1 MSGRGSRRSN
11 HSEARLIT
19 PALLRGWQLPSLDE
33 DGGKEA
39 RGRVLVVGGS
49 EQIPGAV
56 LLAGIGALRAGA
68 GKLQIAT
75 AANAAMAVAV
85 TIPEARV
92 IGLKQLAS
100 GELSPSSGSAI
111 AEEIRHCSALLL
123 GPGMM
128 DPRAAIGIFEQR
140 LENACDACIVL
151 DAGALEALGPGKPR
165 REHAGGIIITPHAG
179 EMAQLRG
186 LRREHI
192 VREPLRVARAAAAEL
207 GVVVALKGAHT
218 YVAAPDGT
226 AFHNTAGNIG
236 LGTSGSGDTLSGI
249 IAGLCARGASPLQAA
264 VWGVYLHAKAGDT
277 LAARMGPL
285 GFLARE
291 LLGEIPRLLAKLT
304 RP

>member
-1 MSGRGSRRSN
+1 MRGKAPPRSERA
-11 HSEARLIT
+11 EATLIT
-19 PALLRGWQLPSLDE
+19 AALLRGWQLPSLDE

-56 LLAGIGALRAGA
+56 LLAGTGALRAGA

-75 AANAAMAVAV
+75 AANVAAALAVA
-85 TIPEARV
+85 IPEARV
-92 IGLKQLAS
+92 IALKQLAS

-111 AEEIRHCSALLL
+111 ADEIGRCSTLLL

-128 DPRAAIGIFEQR
+128 DPRAAITLFEQCI
-140 LENACDACIVL
+140 ENGCDARIVL
-151 DAGALEALGPGKPR
+151 DAAALQALASGKPR
-165 REHAGGIIITPHAG
+165 RGHAGGIVITPHAG

-186 LRREHI
+186 LERERV

-249 IAGLCARGASPLQAA
+249 IAGLCARGADPLQAA
-264 VWGVYLHAKAGDT
+264 VWGVYLHAKAGDA

-291 LLGEIPRLLAKLT
+291 LLGEVPSLLGKLT
-304 RP
+304 R